1 MEPQWIRFET
11 ALLIYKRLGAEHG
24 KLAPLDEMHLKQAL
38 EAPRKFYKEAAKKP
52 SFTQLA
58 AAYAYG
64 TVKLSP
70 RLALILSEL
79 FLRLNQASFSATQ
92 LEKYKLIQKIKMS

>member
-1 MEPQWIRFET
+1 MEPQWIRFEV
-11 ALLIYKRLGAEHG
+11 ALLIFKRLAAEHG
-24 KLAPLDEMHLKQAL
+24 RVAPIDQLTLKQAL
-38 EAPRKFYKEAAKKP
+38 ENPRKLFKENEKKP
-52 SFTQLA
+52 TLPQLA

-79 FLRLNQASFSATQ
+79 FLRLNNSNFAASQ
-92 LEKYKLIQKIKMS
+92 LDKYKLILKMKS